1 MAKILMG
8 TTPEKDFEAVISDAC
23 STLDQKGFE
32 LQEETVQWAP
42 GGIKLGIERTFV
54 HKTNPKKYPIMV
66 FVNSEN
72 GVMVANAMNKTTF
85 LAPLRVLLTNT
96 EFLKTLL
103 DEWISNFQNGQ

>member
-8 TTPEKDFEAVISDAC
+8 IAPEKDFEAVISDAC

-32 LQEETVQWAP
+32 LQSETVQWAP
-42 GGIKLGIERTFV
+42 GGVKLGVERTFV
-54 HKTNPKKYPIMV
+54 HKANPRKYPIIV

-72 GVMVANAMNKTTF
+72 GIMVANGGNKTTL
-85 LAPLRVLLTNT
+85 LAPLKVLLTNT
-96 EFLKTLL
+96 EFLQILL